1 MDWILT
7 LTTIDTLFGI
17 TVPRISVYIIYLI
30 VGCFAIALVWLL
42 SNFFAVFASIRQA
55 SKDLRGY
62 SAPFEANNQ
71 ETLREKFSKNRL
83 LSDIWEEFNESLI
96 AVRASGGDATYLYN
110 TQQSHHFFSPDYVIE
125 HNLDR
130 SLYGAIPGLL
140 TSLGLLGTFLSLFF
154 AMHSLHVQGSGQV
167 QGIEGFINNLSG
179 KFVSSICGLAL
190 ALLFLIIEKFMT
202 GSLHR
207 ECLGLQKRIDR
218 LFKMHLQEELLA
230 KMVTALQE
238 QSATFKLFNADLA
251 GCLKESFRD
260 SLGPTMERLINAVE
274 KLELATDEMK
284 RQKEESSTKALEGML
299 DQFQQSLTGAANAEI
314 SKLSSVLSETSEFAL
329 GMNERMSSFLTHVDK
344 MIVTQRENSESYNRS
359 LSDAVMGLVD
369 KLEVSSQTQLSGIQH
384 TVSSL
389 IENTSGLTEHLKV
402 QLDEG
407 AQKQSQALEAM
418 MTSMRSASEEH
429 WQRTNS
435 QINGLVEIV
444 SGSSKG
450 IITSVEHLAN
460 KVIHD
465 EKRAQ
470 DLLSSVSS
478 SVDSFRTTVENNRS
492 LVAEIRT
499 VVNSLE
505 AAGTQIER
513 TSSSLKDSSTVTKAT
528 LDHLNTGLQQ
538 QQASI
543 TEIQQLWSKQ
553 KELYDVIDQ
562 RLGQAVRTINEAMVE
577 YSNSTTEGLSRHLQ
591 EFDKQLA
598 EACRR
603 LGTTVEDLEE
613 QLVELSDGI
622 EKSVARIPTRSGS

>member
-1 MDWILT
+1 MDWIA
-7 LTTIDTLFGI
+7 LTTMDTISGI
-17 TVPRISVYIIYLI
+17 TVPRISIYIIYVI
-30 VGCFAIALVWLL
+30 VGCFAISSILLL
-42 SNFFAVFASIRQA
+42 SNFVAVFHSIRRAFQ
-55 SKDLRGY
+55 DLKGY
-62 SAPFEANNQ
+62 TAPFEANNQ
-71 ETLREKFSKNRL
+71 ELLREKFSKNRL
-83 LSDIWEEFNESLI
+83 LTDIWEEFNESLV
-96 AVRASGGDATYLYN
+96 AVPSANADSTYLYN

-130 SLYGAIPGLL
+130 SLYSAIPGLL

-179 KFVSSICGLAL
+179 KFLSSICGLAL
-190 ALLFLIIEKFMT
+190 ALLFLLIEKIMT

-230 KMVTALQE
+230 KMVAALQE
-238 QSATFKLFNADLA
+238 QSATFKLFNADLS

-299 DQFQQSLTGAANAEI
+299 DQFQQSLTGAANTEI
-314 SKLSSVLSETSEFAL
+314 SKLSSVLSETSEFAV

-344 MIVTQRENSESYNRS
+344 MIVTQRENSESYSRS

-369 KLEVSSQTQLSGIQH
+369 KLEVSSQAQLSGIQH

-389 IENTSGLTEHLKV
+389 IDNTSGLSNHLKV
-402 QLDEG
+402 QIEEN
-407 AQKQSQALEAM
+407 AKQQAQALDAM
-418 MTSMRSASEEH
+418 MVSMRSATDEH

-435 QINGLVEIV
+435 QINNLVEIV

-450 IITSVEHLAN
+450 IISSVEQLAN

-470 DLLSSVSS
+470 ELLSGVST
-478 SVDSFRTTVENNRS
+478 SVDSFRMTVEHNRS

-499 VVNSLE
+499 VVSSLE
-505 AAGTQIER
+505 SVGSQIER
-513 TSSSLKDSSTVTKAT
+513 TSSTLSDSSSVTRAT
-528 LDHLNTGLQQ
+528 LDHLNAGLQQ

-543 TEIQQLWSKQ
+543 SEIQQLWSKQ
-553 KELYDVIDQ
+553 KDLYDVIDQ
-562 RLGQAVRTINEAMVE
+562 RLGQAVRTINEALVE

-603 LGTTVEDLEE
+603 LGTTIEDLEE